1 MTVSTKVN
9 LGRFFE
15 DFVFNEVIQHAT
27 PRTITAGDC
36 ALYIALTGARNPL
49 HCSEPFAQSLGYKTT
64 PVDDLLAFHIAFGK
78 TVPDISVNAVANL
91 GYADVRFLQPVFVGD
106 TLSTSSQ
113 VIGLRQNSSG
123 KSGVV
128 WVRSTS
134 INQRG
139 EPVLSWVRWVMV
151 HKNDLN
157 RTAPMT
163 VVPTLPSFVA
173 PENLQIP
180 SYFSAKKFDASELF
194 TKITSGKYFWGD
206 YQAGERINH
215 AAGMTINPA
224 DHTLATRLYQNNARL
239 HFDDHLMKSSSFG
252 QRLVYGGVPIS
263 LCRSLSFEGL
273 ENAISILAI
282 NAGTHANPSF
292 AGDTIYC
299 TTEVL
304 DAWELNA
311 ELGALRLRMIG
322 IKNMPSAELT
332 NFKTETG
339 YHANVVLDLDYT
351 VAMPRRESK

>member
-1 MTVSTKVN
+1 MSTSTKIN
-9 LGRFFE
+9 AGRFFE

-49 HCSEPFAQSLGYKTT
+49 HCSEPFAQSLGYKTA

-91 GYADVRFLQPVFVGD
+91 GYADVRFMQPVFVGD

-113 VIGLRQNSSG
+113 VIGLKQNSNG

-134 INQRG
+134 VNQRG

-151 HKNDLN
+151 HKNDMN
-157 RTAPMT
+157 AAAPAT
-163 VVPTLPSFVA
+163 TTPTLPSFVV

-180 SYFSAKKFDASELF
+180 SNFSAKKFDPTA
-194 TKITSGKYFWGD
+194 TGGQYFWED

-239 HFDDHLMKSSSFG
+239 HFDDHMMKDSSFG

-263 LCRSLSFEGL
+263 MCRSLSFEGL

-299 TTEVL
+299 ATEVL
-304 DAWELNA
+304 DAWELPNRTDV
-311 ELGALRLRMIG
+311 GALRLRMIG
-322 IKNMPSAELT
+322 IKNMSPHDLKE
-332 NFKTETG
+332 FKTETG
-339 YHANVVLDLDYT
+339 YHPNVVLDLDYT
-351 VAMPRRESK
+351 VLMPKKSAT